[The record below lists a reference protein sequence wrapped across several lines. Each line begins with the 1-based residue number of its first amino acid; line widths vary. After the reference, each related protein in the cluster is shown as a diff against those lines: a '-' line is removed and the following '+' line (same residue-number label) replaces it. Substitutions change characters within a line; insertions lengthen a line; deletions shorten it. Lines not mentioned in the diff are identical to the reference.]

1 MNLAIESTGIDA
13 FWPAGD
19 DIEALLFEL
28 NRETF
33 ALDAKVVQEILDVM
47 PETRVPG
54 SPRFVNSVINFR
66 GKVIPLADI
75 RIAFGMEA
83 QEPSIDSRIIVIEVE
98 FAGEPTL
105 VGIKADKVQEVTAV
119 SRANSESPP
128 SVGMRWR
135 PDYIHCLVKRGSEFI
150 IIPNLQAIFA
160 HEERLSGNGL
170 SG

>member
-1 MNLAIESTGIDA
+1 MMDTANTRA
-13 FWPAGD
+13 FWPD
-19 DIEALLFEL
+19 EEQIEALLFEL

-83 QEPSIDSRIIVIEVE
+83 RESSIDSRIIVIEVDVS
-98 FAGEPTL
+98 GEPTL
-105 VGIKADKVQEVTAV
+105 VGIKADKVHEVTAL
-119 SRANSESPP
+119 SRVNSESPP

-160 HEERLSGNGL
+160 HEERLSGNGI
-170 SG
+170 SV

>member
-1 MNLAIESTGIDA
+1 MNQLMGTPNSDS
-13 FWPAGD
+13 FWAEAD
-19 DIEALLFEL
+19 QIEALLFEL

-33 ALDAKVVQEILDVM
+33 AIDAKVVQEILDVM

-83 QEPSIDSRIIVIEVE
+83 RESSIDSRIIVIEVD
-98 FAGEPTL
+98 ASGEPTL
-105 VGIKADKVQEVTAV
+105 VGIKADKVHEVTSLTRV
-119 SRANSESPP
+119 NSEGPP
-128 SVGMRWR
+128 SVGMQWR
-135 PDYIHCLVKRGSEFI
+135 ADYIHCLVKRGGEFI

-160 HEERLSGNGL
+160 HEERLSGNAH